1 MSANLEAIPKD
12 TKVPPSGKVHFI
24 EDWDEYFLA
33 IAEIVAC
40 KSKDTNCQVGAVLV
54 TPDSVVISTGYN
66 GFARGVF
73 DSENLLKDTD
83 EKFKWICHAEVN
95 AIWNAGR
102 LGVPLK
108 GCSIY
113 VNKFPCFSC
122 CNAIVQSGISRIYTH
137 DPKYWGDDPFDPGH
151 SRKRSLL
158 KQSALKVE
166 APFHPDFRPNAR
178 LKRERIVTA
187 LGGESSI

>member
-12 TKVPPSGKVHFI
+12 TKVPPSGKVHLI

-40 KSKDTNCQVGAVLV
+40 KSKDPKCQVGAVLV
-54 TPDSVVISTGYN
+54 TLDSVVISTGYN

-73 DSENLLKDTD
+73 DNETLLKDAD
-83 EKFKWICHAEVN
+83 EKLKWICHAEVN

-122 CNAIVQSGISRIYTH
+122 CNAIVQSGISHIYTH
-137 DPKYWGDDPFDPGH
+137 DHRYWDDDPFDPDH

-158 KQSALKVE
+158 KQSALKVD
-166 APFHPDFRPNAR
+166 APFHPDFRPRAP

-187 LGGESSI
+187 FGRESAI

>member
-12 TKVPPSGKVHFI
+12 TKVPPGGKVHLI
-24 EDWDEYFLA
+24 EDWDVYFLA

-40 KSKDTNCQVGAVLV
+40 KSEDTNCQVGAVLV

-73 DSENLLKDTD
+73 DNENLLKDTD
-83 EKFKWICHAEVN
+83 EKLKWICHAEVN

-137 DPKYWGDDPFDPGH
+137 DHSYWKNDPFDPDH

-158 KQSALKVE
+158 KQSALKVA
-166 APFHPDFRPNAR
+166 APFHPDFRPRAP

-187 LGGESSI
+187 FDRESSI